1 MNLTILKGNLGKDP
15 EIKTF
20 EWGKIA
26 SFSLATTEKYKNSKG
41 ELITETDWHTC
52 IFRGAICEAIEKY
65 LHKGDQVVV
74 TGKVKY
80 RSYEKDGKT
89 VYITEIK
96 CSEFE
101 FCQTKKEEKT
111 EPAEEKWQ
119 GKKEVKSMS
128 NADDLPGNINDGSV
142 PDDNP
147 DNLSF

>member
-52 IFRGAICEAIEKY
+52 IFRGAVCDAIEKY

-74 TGKVKY
+74 TGKTKY

-96 CSEFE
+96 CNEFE
-101 FCQTKKEEKT
+101 FCSGKKEEAKSQ
-111 EPAEEKWQ
+111 EK
-119 GKKEVKSMS
+119 GKVHTGAMS
-128 NADDLPGNINDGSV
+128 DIRDLPGAESDPSYQ
-142 PDDNP
+142 PY
-147 DNLSF
+147 